1 MRSIKCCALLLLKE
15 PKKTQR
21 RGWKSNMH
29 LAKKEKKPQGMA
41 GIKSGNYNTNTV
53 RYFTCLKRAA
63 AEEMQYRDTVAFL
76 IRR

>member
-1 MRSIKCCALLLLKE
+1 
-15 PKKTQR
+15 
-21 RGWKSNMH
+21 MH